1 MSNMGTEEIRENL
14 SKALLSFADAISSVT
29 QVSSTENSIDYS
41 EFVDELLTFFPL
53 NKVDWRAGIYDQY
66 LYDLQKTVVD
76 NYEKGNYQ
84 VSYFYAHLIFMSY
97 VYYCV
102 EKAYQLQPDRLK
114 DVFYPLN
121 AYRGK
126 ESKKPSLDNY
136 KSVYDFSLF
145 PEKDIF
151 KIFHVI
157 GMDDALIKNFAQY
170 INNRDDFAHATG
182 QGNISFDSLQQ
193 NIRTIRGNMESL
205 FQVFQPHLK
214 TIYVKYLFEHS
225 THPYSAIVDEIDEF
239 ISDTQFS
246 LKDIDFLCRLGMRA
260 VQDENRL
267 SHEQYLL
274 FRRVHCAFIDHCI
287 DNIGVETPDSYESLQ
302 DEKYLFWRYENDASA
317 YVENVLGIDEYS
329 CVKDGGEFPVYD
341 CPECGYD
348 QLVYDAEADK
358 YHCFHCSEDFT
369 SDQLF
374 VCSECNR
381 LKYRNGDA
389 ICTECAD
396 ALMAK
401 KD

>member
-1 MSNMGTEEIRENL
+1 MGTEEIRDNL

-29 QVSSTENSIDYS
+29 QVSSIENSIDYP
-41 EFVDELLTFFPL
+41 EFVDELLSFFPL

-76 NYEKGNYQ
+76 NYENGNYQ

-102 EKAYQLQPDRLK
+102 EKAYQLQPERLK

-126 ESKKPSLDNY
+126 ERKKPSLDNY

-157 GMDDALIKNFAQY
+157 GMDDVLIKNFAQY

-182 QGNISFDSLQQ
+182 QGNISIDSLRQ
-193 NIRTIRGNMESL
+193 NIRTIIGNMESL
-205 FQVFQPHLK
+205 FQVFKPHLK
-214 TIYVKYLFEHS
+214 TIYVRYLFEH
-225 THPYSAIVDEIDEF
+225 TIHPYRTIIDTIEDF
-239 ISDTQFS
+239 ISDSQFS

-260 VQDENRL
+260 VQDENQL

-274 FRRVHCAFIDHCI
+274 FRKVHCAFIEHCI
-287 DNIGVETPDSYESLQ
+287 DNIGVEVPDPYESLR
-302 DEKYLFWRYENDASA
+302 DEKYLFWRYENDAAA
-317 YVENVLGIDEYS
+317 YVENELGIDEYS

-341 CPECGYD
+341 CPECDCD
-348 QLVYDAEADK
+348 QLVHDARTGK
-358 YHCFHCSEDFT
+358 WHCFHCGEDFID
-369 SDQLF
+369 SDLA
-374 VCSECNR
+374 VCDECGR
-381 LKYRNGDA
+381 IMREDEFCICEACYRYKM
-389 ICTECAD
+389 E
-396 ALMAK
+396 

>member
-1 MSNMGTEEIRENL
+1 MSDMGTEEIRDNIN
-14 SKALLSFADAISSVT
+14 KALLSFADAISPIT
-29 QVSSTENSIDYS
+29 QVGSTENSIDYP

-102 EKAYQLQPDRLK
+102 EKAYQLQPERLK

-126 ESKKPSLDNY
+126 ESKKPSLDSY

-157 GMDDALIKNFAQY
+157 GMDDSLIKNFAQY

-182 QGNISFDSLQQ
+182 QGNISIDSLRQ
-193 NIRTIRGNMESL
+193 NIRTISGNMESL

-214 TIYVKYLFEHS
+214 AIYVKYLFEHS
-225 THPYSAIVDEIDEF
+225 THQYRTIVDAFDDF
-239 ISDTQFS
+239 ISDSQFS

-260 VQDENRL
+260 IQDENQL

-274 FRRVHCAFIDHCI
+274 LRRVHCAFIEHCI
-287 DNIGVETPDSYESLQ
+287 DNIGVEAPDPYESLR

-317 YVENVLGIDEYS
+317 YVESELGIDKYS
-329 CVKDGGEFPVYD
+329 CVTDGGEFLVYV
-341 CPECGYD
+341 CPECGHD
-348 QLVYDAEADK
+348 QLLYDAEADK
-358 YHCFHCSEDFT
+358 YHCFHCSEDFEGE
-369 SDQLF
+369 DLIH
-374 VCSECNR
+374 CSECHTIIYKNEME
-381 LKYRNGDA
+381 LCPNCIEHK
-389 ICTECAD
+389 TS
-396 ALMAK
+396 

>member
-1 MSNMGTEEIRENL
+1 MGTDEIRDNL
-14 SKALLSFADAISSVT
+14 SKTLLSFADAISPVT
-29 QVSSTENSIDYS
+29 QVNTTENSIDYP
-41 EFVDELLTFFPL
+41 EFVDELLAFFPL

-102 EKAYQLQPDRLK
+102 EKAYQFQPERLK

-121 AYRGK
+121 SYRGK
-126 ESKKPSLDNY
+126 ESKKPSLDSY

-182 QGNISFDSLQQ
+182 QGNISIDSLRQ
-193 NIRTIRGNMESL
+193 NIRTISGNMESL
-205 FQVFQPHLK
+205 FQVFQPHVK
-214 TIYVKYLFEHS
+214 TRYVKYLFEHS
-225 THPYSAIVDEIDEF
+225 THPYSAIIDEIDEF
-239 ISDTQFS
+239 ISDSQFS

-260 VQDENRL
+260 VQDENQL

-274 FRRVHCAFIDHCI
+274 FRRVHCAFIEYCI
-287 DNIGVETPDSYESLQ
+287 DNIGIDAPDPYQSLR
-302 DEKYLFWRYENDASA
+302 DGKYLFWRYENNAVA
-317 YVENVLGIDEYS
+317 YVENELGIDEYS

-341 CPECGYD
+341 CPKCSHD
-348 QLVYDAEADK
+348 QLVFDAEADK
-358 YHCFHCSEDFT
+358 YHCFHCSEDFA
-369 SDQLF
+369 
-374 VCSECNR
+374 E
-381 LKYRNGDA
+381 
-389 ICTECAD
+389 D
-396 ALMAK
+396 ALMHCTCCNTITYKNEVELCPNCIEHKMA
-401 KD
+401 D

>member
-1 MSNMGTEEIRENL
+1 MGTEEIRDNL
-14 SKALLSFADAISSVT
+14 SKALSSFADAMFSVP
-29 QVSSTENSIDYS
+29 QAGSTENPIDYP
-41 EFVDELLTFFPL
+41 EFVDELLAFFPL
-53 NKVDWRAGIYDQY
+53 DKVDWQAGIYDQY

-102 EKAYQLQPDRLK
+102 EKAYLFQPERLK
-114 DVFYPLN
+114 DIFYPLN

-126 ESKKPSLDNY
+126 DSNKPSLDSY

-157 GMDDALIKNFAQY
+157 GMEDALIKNFAQY

-182 QGNISFDSLQQ
+182 QGNISIDSLRQ
-193 NIRTIRGNMESL
+193 NIRTISGNMESL
-205 FQVFQPHLK
+205 FQVFQSYLK

-225 THPYSAIVDEIDEF
+225 NHLYRTIIDTIDDF
-239 ISDTQFS
+239 ISDSQFS
-246 LKDIDFLCRLGMRA
+246 LKDIDFLCRMGMRA
-260 VQDENRL
+260 VQDENQL

-274 FRRVHCAFIDHCI
+274 IRRVHCAFVEHCI
-287 DNIGVETPDSYESLQ
+287 DNIGVATPDTYESLR
-302 DEKYLFWRYENDASA
+302 DENYLFWRYENDAAA
-317 YVENVLGIDEYS
+317 YVENQLGIDAYS

-341 CPECGYD
+341 CPECGHA

-358 YHCFHCSEDFT
+358 YHCFHCSEDFAGEDLIHCSCCNAIT
-369 SDQLF
+369 YKNEVELCDNCIDQKLH
-374 VCSECNR
+374 
-381 LKYRNGDA
+381 D
-389 ICTECAD
+389 
-396 ALMAK
+396 
-401 KD
+401 

>member
-29 QVSSTENSIDYS
+29 QVSSTENSIDYP

-287 DNIGVETPDSYESLQ
+287 DNIGVETPDSYESLR

-341 CPECGYD
+341 CPECGHD

-369 SDQLF
+369 SDRLF